1 MLVTP
6 LTDFSTLDN
15 ATMAL
20 KHKPRSQ
27 AFPRTRTFLKDSRS
41 KAVCDEEWVTIVLAQ
56 VLFLHIL
63 DLLAWYI
70 MNGLKLQTG
79 RPPSCDIWKSLFK
92 NSLCVIH
99 CIVPTLPPLYSRRQI
114 SVNLLVLYRPSVGP
128 VRSFT
133 LIIIIEMYRF

>member
-1 MLVTP
+1 MIEEWVT
-6 LTDFSTLDN
+6 
-15 ATMAL
+15 
-20 KHKPRSQ
+20 
-27 AFPRTRTFLKDSRS
+27 

-63 DLLAWYI
+63 DLLVWYI

-92 NSLCVIH
+92 NSLLH
-99 CIVPTLPPLYSRRQI
+99 TLYCSHTPPLYSGRPI
-114 SVNLLVLYRPSVGP
+114 SVNLMLVLYRQSIGP

-133 LIIIIEMYRF
+133 LVIIIDMYRF